1 MWPMLLDDDAGA
13 MPRLSWALTV
23 PRRPCKGR
31 TRPSKTMIFGEKVM
45 MILRSDGR
53 SGRHAG
59 PVAIAQQAEPAPADV
74 QERLC
79 GIADAARGSPPPPLY
94 LATPPAV
101 TAMNYRHAYHAGNFA
116 DVLKHTVLL
125 ALIEAMQAKPTPFCY
140 IDTHAG
146 SGNYPLDGFEA
157 RKTGEHKDGIA
168 RLHPAEKVP
177 PLLQRW
183 RASILG
189 GDGNEQGLKHY
200 PGSPLQV
207 ARLLRPDDSAQ
218 LCELHTEEAAKL
230 RDLFRGNP
238 QVHVHQRDGYEAL
251 KALLPPKE
259 KRGLVLIDPP
269 YEAQE
274 AEYKLIEQALKS
286 ALLRWPTGIYAVWY
300 PIKLRSQVQPFLRRL
315 QHSGVEAHAARR
327 TAGASGR
334 FAAAP
339 QRLGHGDPQRAMEPR
354 RHLARTAARAGQP
367 AVAGSPGRMET
378 GLAAG
383 RSRQPAE
390 HAQPA
395 ARLATTAAAGPPL
408 SSAFIRRLPTRS
420 TTMRTRP
427 AFLLIRLAAAGRPA
441 DAGRLRTRRRSTRP
455 PAPRSPPRR
464 SRWRNH
470 PRTSAAAR

>member
-1 MWPMLLDDDAGA
+1 MPDRLQLRNSATLRRQMYRKGYGCVIRRRKRSTGA
-13 MPRLSWALTV
+13 SILT
-23 PRRPCKGR
+23 
-31 TRPSKTMIFGEKVM
+31 
-45 MILRSDGR
+45 
-53 SGRHAG
+53 
-59 PVAIAQQAEPAPADV
+59 
-74 QERLC
+74 
-79 GIADAARGSPPPPLY
+79 
-94 LATPPAV
+94 TPPAV

-116 DVLKHTVLL
+116 DVLKHTVLF
-125 ALIEAMQAKPTPFCY
+125 ALIEAMQTKPAPFCY

-157 RKTGEHKDGIA
+157 KKTGEHKDGIT

-189 GDGNEQGLKHY
+189 GEGNEQGLKQY

-218 LCELHTEEAAKL
+218 LCELHTEEASKL

-300 PIKLRSQVQPFLRRL
+300 PIKLRSQVQPFLRKL
-315 QHSGVEAHAARR
+315 QHSGVKRILRAELLVHADDSPLRLNGSGMVILNAPWNLDDTLREPLR
-327 TAGASGR
+327 ALAS
-334 FAAAP
+334 
-339 QRLGHGDPQRAMEPR
+339 L
-354 RHLARTAARAGQP
+354 LAQDRP
-367 AVAGSPGRMET
+367 AEVKLEWLLDEAGSQLNVPSPLPASRLPRPPGR
-378 GLAAG
+378 
-383 RSRQPAE
+383 R
-390 HAQPA
+390 
-395 ARLATTAAAGPPL
+395 
-408 SSAFIRRLPTRS
+408 
-420 TTMRTRP
+420 
-427 AFLLIRLAAAGRPA
+427 
-441 DAGRLRTRRRSTRP
+441 
-455 PAPRSPPRR
+455 
-464 SRWRNH
+464 
-470 PRTSAAAR
+470 